1 MEPIKQVVGIDV
13 SIDTFVSKV
22 GTIAIDQQ
30 TEIGTHNAQQIGE
43 KVILNPN
50 VLIYFMFSFI
60 GL

>member
-30 TEIGTHNAQQIGE
+30 TEIGTHNA
-43 KVILNPN
+43 
-50 VLIYFMFSFI
+50 
-60 GL
+60 